1 MKADRREFRFID
13 GSSRK
18 FWAIELD
25 GKAFT
30 VHFGRIGTVGQA
42 KEKTFSSEDLAQRQ
56 YDKLISEKAKDGYV
70 EVDASGTT
78 STPSPAPMKAA
89 VKAQPTLPASCD
101 DASAA
106 VVGTAVSAASA
117 APAQAKPTVA
127 AADGELQRRVKLTD
141 EDWARVRWRPL
152 KPTRLSEPRP
162 FDLEAAL
169 KQATSAFTGWHYMTN
184 LAKDIPTR
192 LSRQEAWFWLNVLA
206 TPSGEGRPVEVWL
219 RAAQE
224 AGLPADAQVREWVK
238 DFANRHNYDQG
249 SFHYV
254 TLDKAPQT
262 LRPFFTPAEIADLI
276 VHWVEASASRAR
288 WPLPTDASRWTMA
301 SMLGFSAF
309 VLPQMSEQER
319 GDFRAAMERR
329 YDAEADPSSL
339 RATAMLAFLSTVGGG
354 ARLAAFAAGKPDK
367 AWENQAWFGGP
378 SSGHLDV
385 LAGLADEA
393 SFVRE
398 ARRLIARLV
407 SVSDLRL
414 WLAATEWRELE
425 MAKDAVLAARA
436 KDEAAALARTL
447 ALVEAPEAAL
457 PMLELQLGSKAPAI
471 AAEWLSSHPLLAAI
485 GLVPAAMGHG
495 KLAEAAREHLQTMRR
510 GGLAPVMTAAKAH
523 LTTDQ
528 GAWLQR
534 EILDA
539 AEEAI
544 AEITRNAFPD
554 PLRAAFA
561 NLKPSKPPGWLS
573 VPSLPPIKLD
583 GKRLAMPEIETVLT
597 ALRAKPEGANE
608 ALIAALKQHAEHTS
622 LDAFAWKLFELW
634 HGMGAPS
641 KDKWAMAAIGLLGGD
656 GCVLKLTPLL
666 REWPGESQHARAVFG
681 LECLRAVG
689 SDTALMALN
698 GVAQKLKFKGLK
710 QKAQEMMEGIAQ
722 SRGFTSDEL
731 ADRIVPDCGLDER
744 GSRVFD
750 FGPRQFRFVLGP
762 QMKPLLRDAAGKVR
776 SDLPAPTK
784 ADDAARA
791 EAAVAEWKLLK
802 KTLREVLKIQAE
814 RLEDAMITGRR
825 WTPED
830 FHMLLV
836 KHPLMV
842 NLVRQLVLAAYG
854 DTGKVTQTFRV
865 TEDQTLADQNDEETA
880 PPSSGHIGVVH
891 PAHLDEALKSA
902 WGQVLSDYAIIP
914 PFAQLGRDI
923 CRPNPEDLQSTEIIR
938 YRGPKVPGIVMYG
951 VLERSH
957 WLRDTPADGGGFMQH
972 SKHFPAANVTAFI
985 QYTGLSIG
993 YYEEK
998 QELQSV
1004 YFVPG
1009 HVKPT
1014 WWGEHKTRLKINDVD
1029 PVVLSEVLRLAHVI
1043 VSKAE

>member
-13 GSSRK
+13 GPSRK

-25 GKAFT
+25 GKAFS

-42 KEKTFSSEDLAQRQ
+42 REKTFSSEDLAKRE
-56 YDKLISEKAKDGYV
+56 YDKLIGEKAKGGYV
-70 EVDASGTT
+70 EVDASSTT
-78 STPSPAPMKAA
+78 ATSSPLPTKAA
-89 VKAQPTLPASCD
+89 VKAEPTVTATRD
-101 DASAA
+101 DGKAAA
-106 VVGTAVSAASA
+106 VGKAGSEASTTLAAKKPAVP
-117 APAQAKPTVA
+117 APDA
-127 AADGELQRRVKLTD
+127 ELRRRVKLPD

-152 KPTRLSEPRP
+152 KQTPLPEPRS
-162 FDLEAAL
+162 FDFEARL
-169 KQATSAFTGWHYMTN
+169 KQATAAFNGWNYRTN

-192 LSRQEAWFWLNVLA
+192 LSREEAWFWLNVLT
-206 TPSGEGRPVEVWL
+206 TPNRQGRPVDVWL

-224 AGLPADAQVREWVK
+224 VGLPGDAQVREWAK
-238 DFANRHNYDQG
+238 DIAKRYDYDHG

-254 TLDKAPQT
+254 TFDKVPQT
-262 LRPFFTPAEIADLI
+262 LRPFFTPVEIADLI
-276 VHWVEASASRAR
+276 VQWVEASASRAK
-288 WPLPTDASRWTMA
+288 WPLPTDASRWTM
-301 SMLGFSAF
+301 SCMLGFSAF
-309 VLPQMSEQER
+309 VLPQLSEHER
-319 GDFRAAMERR
+319 SDFRATMEAR
-329 YDAEADPSSL
+329 YDAEADPSSI
-339 RATAMLAFLSTVGGG
+339 RASALLAFLSTVGGG
-354 ARLAAFAAGKPDK
+354 ARLAAFAAGKPDR
-367 AWENQAWFGGP
+367 AWENNAWFGGP
-378 SSGHLDV
+378 ASGHLDV
-385 LAGLADEA
+385 LAGLPDEA

-398 ARRLIARLV
+398 ARRLVARLV
-407 SVSDLRL
+407 SVSELRL
-414 WLAATEWRELE
+414 WLAATEWRELD
-425 MAKDAVLAARA
+425 MAKDAVLAART
-436 KDEAAALARTL
+436 KEEAAALARAL

-457 PMLELQLGSKAPAI
+457 PMLEVQLGSKAPAI
-471 AAEWLSSHPLLAAI
+471 AAEWLAAHPLLAAV

-495 KLAEAAREHLQTMRR
+495 KLAEVAREHLHTLRR
-510 GGLAPVMTAAKAH
+510 SGQAPVLTAAKTH
-523 LTTDQ
+523 LTPEQ

-539 AEEAI
+539 VEETVAELDRA
-544 AEITRNAFPD
+544 ALPD
-554 PLRAAFA
+554 ALRAAFGDV
-561 NLKPSKPPGWLS
+561 KPSKSPGWLS
-573 VPSLPPIKLD
+573 LPSLPPIKVD

-597 ALRAKPEGANE
+597 ALRSKREGANE
-608 ALIAALKQHAEHTS
+608 TLTAALKQHANPTS

-634 HGMGAPS
+634 QGMGAPS
-641 KDKWAMAAIGLLGGD
+641 KDKWAMGAIGLLGGD
-656 GCVLKLTPLL
+656 GCVLKLTPLV

-722 SRGFTSDEL
+722 SRGFTSEQL

-750 FGPRQFRFVLGP
+750 YGPRQFRFVLGSE
-762 QMKPLLRDAAGKVR
+762 MKPLVRDAAGKVR

-784 ADDAARA
+784 ADDTARA

-802 KTLREVLKIQAE
+802 KTLREVLKIQAD

-842 NLVRQLVLAAYG
+842 NLVRQLVLATY
-854 DTGKVTQTFRV
+854 DDSGKVTQTFRV

-880 PPSSGHIGVVH
+880 PPSSGQIGVVH
-891 PAHLDEALKSA
+891 PAHLDEAVKSA
-902 WGQVLSDYAIIP
+902 WGQVLSDYTIIP

-923 CRPNPEDLQSTEIIR
+923 CRPSPEDLQSTQIIR
-938 YRGPKVPGIVMYG
+938 FRGPKIPGIVMYG
-951 VLERSH
+951 MLERSH
-957 WLRDTPADGGGFMQH
+957 WLRDAPADGGGFIQH

-998 QELQSV
+998 QELESV

-1014 WWGEHKTRLKINDVD
+1014 WWGDHKNRLQINEVD
-1029 PVVLSEVLRLAHVI
+1029 PVVLSEVLRLAHAI